1 MNQRLPPRTALF
13 GGLLLWFA
21 VLGGV
26 LSWTVH
32 SLAAWS
38 IDELTCEAGHDNL
51 AGFPLTGAVALAVLL
66 PAAGAAT
73 ALVVSVL
80 AWRRLRPGP
89 RADDDRSLGRAHLL
103 AVVGLWLN
111 VLALAMIV
119 LGGVAALVLPPC
131 QR

>member
-1 MNQRLPPRTALF
+1 MTEPLPPRAAMF

-38 IDELTCEAGHDNL
+38 IDELTCEAGHDKL
-51 AGFPLTGAVALAVLL
+51 AGFPLTGAIALAVLL
-66 PAAGAAT
+66 PAAGAAA
-73 ALVVSVL
+73 ALTVSAL
-80 AWRRLRPGP
+80 AWRRT
-89 RADDDRSLGRAHLL
+89 RAELPEGGERSVGRAHLL
-103 AVVGLWLN
+103 AFVGLWLN
-111 VLALAMIV
+111 ALALAMIL
-119 LGGVAALVLPPC
+119 LGGVAVLVLPVC

>member
-1 MNQRLPPRTALF
+1 MTERLSPRTALS

-51 AGFPLTGAVALAVLL
+51 AGFPLTGAIALTVLV
-66 PAAGAAT
+66 PAAGAAA
-73 ALVVSVL
+73 ALALSVL
-80 AWRRLRPGP
+80 AWRRT
-89 RADDDRSLGRAHLL
+89 RADLPSGRERSVGRAHLL
-103 AVVGLWLN
+103 AFVGLWLN
-111 VLALAMIV
+111 MLALSMIV
-119 LGGVAALVLPPC
+119 LGGMAALVLPPC

>member
-26 LSWTVH
+26 LSWAVH

-80 AWRRLRPGP
+80 AWRRLHPGP

>member
-1 MNQRLPPRTALF
+1 MTEPLPPRAAMF

-38 IDELTCEAGHDNL
+38 IDELTCEAGHDKL
-51 AGFPLTGAVALAVLL
+51 AGFPLTGAIALAVLL
-66 PAAGAAT
+66 PAAGAAA
-73 ALVVSVL
+73 ALTVSAL
-80 AWRRLRPGP
+80 AWRRT
-89 RADDDRSLGRAHLL
+89 RAELPEGGERSVGRAHLL
-103 AVVGLWLN
+103 AFVGLWLN
-111 VLALAMIV
+111 ALAMAMIL
-119 LGGVAALVLPPC
+119 LGGVAVLVLPVC